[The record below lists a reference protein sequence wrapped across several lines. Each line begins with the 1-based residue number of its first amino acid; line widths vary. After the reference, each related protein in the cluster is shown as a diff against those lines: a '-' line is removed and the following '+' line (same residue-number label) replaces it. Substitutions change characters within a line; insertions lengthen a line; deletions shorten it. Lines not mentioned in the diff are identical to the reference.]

1 MKEPIMLICITNQ
14 KLCRDDFLNRIN
26 EIASG
31 KPHAIMLREK
41 ELSEPDY
48 QELAIKVQEI
58 CESHQVNL
66 IINHNLETAEQLKVG
81 AVQVSI
87 DDLRKKGES
96 LRNFD
101 QIGVS
106 VHSVEQAREAER
118 WGANYLIAGHV
129 FPTDCKKGLPA
140 RGLRFL
146 KEVCDSVNI
155 PVFAIGGISEVNY
168 KIALM
173 AGAKGVC
180 IMSEAMTT
188 DHPETLTQRFIF

>member
-1 MKEPIMLICITNQ
+1 MLICITNQ
-14 KLCRDDFLNRIN
+14 KLCQDDFLSRIN

-31 KPHAIMLREK
+31 KPYAIMLREK
-41 ELSEPDY
+41 ELDEPDY
-48 QELAIKVQEI
+48 QELAINVKEI
-58 CESHQVNL
+58 CERHQVKL

-81 AVQVSI
+81 TVQVSI
-87 DDLRKKGES
+87 DDLRKKGQAIKA
-96 LRNFD
+96 FD
-101 QIGVS
+101 QVGVS
-106 VHSVEQAREAER
+106 VHSVEQACEAEA
-118 WGANYLIAGHV
+118 WGADYLIAGHV

-146 KEVCDSVNI
+146 KEVCDSVSI

-188 DHPETLTQRFIF
+188 DHPETLAQRFIF

>member
-1 MKEPIMLICITNQ
+1 MLICITNQ
-14 KLCRDDFLNRIN
+14 KLCRDDFLSRIN

-31 KPHAIMLREK
+31 KPDAIMLREK
-41 ELSEPDY
+41 ELDQPDY
-48 QELAIKVQEI
+48 QELAIKVKEI
-58 CESHQVNL
+58 CDRHQVKL
-66 IINHNLETAEQLKVG
+66 IINHNLETAERLKVG

-87 DDLRKKGES
+87 DDIRKKGEVIKD
-96 LRNFD
+96 FD
-101 QIGVS
+101 QVGVS
-106 VHSVEQAREAER
+106 VHSVEQACEAER
-118 WGANYLIAGHV
+118 LGAAYLIAGHV

-146 KEVCDSVNI
+146 KEVCDSVSI
-155 PVFAIGGISEVNY
+155 PVFAIAGISEVNY

-188 DHPETLTQRFIF
+188 DHPETLAQRFVFL

>member
-1 MKEPIMLICITNQ
+1 MLICITNQ
-14 KLCRDDFLNRIN
+14 KLCRDDFLSRIN

-31 KPHAIMLREK
+31 KPDAIMLREK
-41 ELSEPDY
+41 ELDEPDY
-48 QELAIKVQEI
+48 LELAIKVKEI
-58 CESHQVNL
+58 CDRYQVKL
-66 IINHNLETAEQLKVG
+66 IINHNIETAEKLKVG

-87 DDLRKKGES
+87 DDIRKKGQAIKA
-96 LRNFD
+96 FD
-101 QIGVS
+101 QVGVS
-106 VHSVEQAREAER
+106 VHSVEQACEAER
-118 WGANYLIAGHV
+118 LGADYLIAGHV

-155 PVFAIGGISEVNY
+155 PVYAIGGISEVNY
-168 KIALM
+168 KIAMM

-188 DHPETLTQRFIF
+188 DHPETLAQRFIF

>member
-1 MKEPIMLICITNQ
+1 MLICITNQ
-14 KLCRDDFLNRIN
+14 KLCRDDFLSRIN
-26 EIASG
+26 KIASG
-31 KPHAIMLREK
+31 KPDAIMLREK
-41 ELSEPDY
+41 ELDEEDY
-48 QELAIKVQEI
+48 QELAIKVKEI
-58 CESHQVNL
+58 CDRHQVKL
-66 IINHNLETAEQLKVG
+66 IINHNIETAERLMVG

-96 LRNFD
+96 IKNFD
-101 QIGVS
+101 QVGVS
-106 VHSVEQAREAER
+106 VHSVEQAREAEVS
-118 WGANYLIAGHV
+118 GANYLIAGHV

-146 KEVCDSVNI
+146 KEVCDSVSI
-155 PVFAIGGISEVNY
+155 PVYAIGGISETNY

-188 DHPETLTQRFIF
+188 DHPETLAQRFVF

>member
-1 MKEPIMLICITNQ
+1 MLICITNQ
-14 KLCRDDFLNRIN
+14 KLCRDDFLSRIN

-31 KPHAIMLREK
+31 KPDAIMLREK
-41 ELSEPDY
+41 ELDEPDY
-48 QELAIKVQEI
+48 LELAIKVKEI
-58 CESHQVNL
+58 CDRYQVKL
-66 IINHNLETAEQLKVG
+66 IINHNIETAERLKVG

-87 DDLRKKGES
+87 DDIRKKGQAIKA
-96 LRNFD
+96 FD
-101 QIGVS
+101 QVGVS
-106 VHSVEQAREAER
+106 VHSVEQACEAER
-118 WGANYLIAGHV
+118 LGADYLIAGHV

-155 PVFAIGGISEVNY
+155 PVYAIGGISEVNY
-168 KIALM
+168 KIAMM

-188 DHPETLTQRFIF
+188 DHPETLAQRFVV

>member
-1 MKEPIMLICITNQ
+1 MLICITNQ
-14 KLCRDDFLNRIN
+14 KLCRDDFQSRIN

-31 KPHAIMLREK
+31 KPGAIMLREK
-41 ELSEPDY
+41 ELDEPDY
-48 QELAIKVQEI
+48 LELAIKVKEI
-58 CESHQVNL
+58 CDRHQVKL
-66 IINHNLETAEQLKVG
+66 IINHYIETAERLKVG

-87 DDLRKKGES
+87 DDIRKKGETIK
-96 LRNFD
+96 NFD
-101 QIGVS
+101 QVGVS
-106 VHSVEQAREAER
+106 IHSVEQACEAER
-118 WGANYLIAGHV
+118 LGADYLIAGHV

-146 KEVCDSVNI
+146 KEVCDSVSI

-173 AGAKGVC
+173 AGAKGIC

-188 DHPETLTQRFIF
+188 DHPETLAQRFIF

>member
-41 ELSEPDY
+41 ELGEPDY
-48 QELAIKVQEI
+48 QELASKVQEI

>member
-1 MKEPIMLICITNQ
+1 MLICITNQ
-14 KLCRDDFLNRIN
+14 KLCQDDFLNRIS

-41 ELSEPDY
+41 ELGEPDY
-48 QELAIKVQEI
+48 QELASKVKEI
-58 CESHQVNL
+58 CENHQVNL
-66 IINHNLETAEQLKVG
+66 IINHNLETAERLKVD

-87 DDLRKKGES
+87 DDLRKKGEAIK
-96 LRNFD
+96 NFE
-101 QIGVS
+101 QVGVS
-106 VHSVEQAREAER
+106 VHSVEQACEAEA

-129 FPTDCKKGLPA
+129 FPTDCKNGLPA

-146 KEVCDSVNI
+146 KEVYDSVSI

-188 DHPETLTQRFIF
+188 DHPETLTQRFVF

>member
-1 MKEPIMLICITNQ
+1 MLICITNQ
-14 KLCRDDFLNRIN
+14 KLCRDDFLSRIN
-26 EIASG
+26 KIASG
-31 KPHAIMLREK
+31 KPDAIMLREK
-41 ELSEPDY
+41 ELDEEDY
-48 QELAIKVQEI
+48 QELAIKVKEI
-58 CESHQVNL
+58 CDRHQVKL
-66 IINHNLETAEQLKVG
+66 IINHNIETAERLMVG

-96 LRNFD
+96 IRNFD
-101 QIGVS
+101 QVGVS
-106 VHSVEQAREAER
+106 VHSVEQAREAEVS
-118 WGANYLIAGHV
+118 GANYLIAGHV

-146 KEVCDSVNI
+146 KEVCDSVSI
-155 PVFAIGGISEVNY
+155 PVYAIGGISETNY

-188 DHPETLTQRFIF
+188 DHPETLAQRFVF

>member
-1 MKEPIMLICITNQ
+1 MLICITNQ
-14 KLCRDDFLNRIN
+14 KLCRDDFLSRIN

-31 KPHAIMLREK
+31 KPDAIMLREK
-41 ELSEPDY
+41 ELDEPDY
-48 QELAIKVQEI
+48 LELAIKVKEI
-58 CESHQVNL
+58 CDRYQVKL
-66 IINHNLETAEQLKVG
+66 IINHNIETAERLKVG

-87 DDLRKKGES
+87 DDIRKKGQAIKA
-96 LRNFD
+96 FD
-101 QIGVS
+101 QVGVS
-106 VHSVEQAREAER
+106 VHSVEQACEAER
-118 WGANYLIAGHV
+118 LGADYLIAGHV

-155 PVFAIGGISEVNY
+155 PVYAIGGISEVNY
-168 KIALM
+168 KIAMM

-188 DHPETLTQRFIF
+188 DHPETLAQRFIF

>member
-14 KLCRDDFLNRIN
+14 KLCRDDFQSRIN

-31 KPHAIMLREK
+31 KPGAIMLREK
-41 ELSEPDY
+41 ELDEPDY
-48 QELAIKVQEI
+48 LELAIKVKEI
-58 CESHQVNL
+58 CDRHQVKL
-66 IINHNLETAEQLKVG
+66 IINHNIETAERLKVG

-87 DDLRKKGES
+87 DDIRKKSEIVK
-96 LRNFD
+96 NFD
-101 QIGVS
+101 QVGVS
-106 VHSVEQAREAER
+106 VHSVEQACEAER
-118 WGANYLIAGHV
+118 LGADYLIAGHV

-146 KEVCDSVNI
+146 KEVCDSVSI

-188 DHPETLTQRFIF
+188 DHPETLAQRFIF

>member
-1 MKEPIMLICITNQ
+1 MLICITNQ
-14 KLCRDDFLNRIN
+14 KLCRDDFQSRIN

-31 KPHAIMLREK
+31 KPGAIMLREK
-41 ELSEPDY
+41 ELDEPDY
-48 QELAIKVQEI
+48 LELAIKVKEI
-58 CESHQVNL
+58 CDRHQVKL
-66 IINHNLETAEQLKVG
+66 IINHNIETAERLKVG

-87 DDLRKKGES
+87 DDIRKKSEIVK
-96 LRNFD
+96 NFD
-101 QIGVS
+101 QVGVS
-106 VHSVEQAREAER
+106 VHSVEQACEAER
-118 WGANYLIAGHV
+118 LGADYLIAGHV

-146 KEVCDSVNI
+146 KEVCDSVSI

-188 DHPETLTQRFIF
+188 DHPETLAQRFIF

>member
-1 MKEPIMLICITNQ
+1 MLICITNQ
-14 KLCRDDFLNRIN
+14 KLCHDDFLNRIN

-31 KPHAIMLREK
+31 KPDAIMLREK
-41 ELSEPDY
+41 ELTEPDY
-48 QELAIKVQEI
+48 QELAIKVKEL
-58 CESHQVNL
+58 CDRHQVKL
-66 IINHNLETAEQLKVG
+66 IINHNLEAAERLKVG

-87 DDLRKKGES
+87 HDFRKAREAICK
-96 LRNFD
+96 FD
-101 QIGVS
+101 QVGVS
-106 VHSVEQAREAER
+106 VHSVEQACEAEAG
-118 WGANYLIAGHV
+118 GADYLIAGHI

-140 RGLRFL
+140 RGLIFL

-155 PVFAIGGISEVNY
+155 PVFAIGGISEANY

-188 DHPETLTQRFIF
+188 DHPETLAQRFIF

>member
-1 MKEPIMLICITNQ
+1 MLICITNQ
-14 KLCRDDFLNRIN
+14 KLCPDDFLHRIN
-26 EIASG
+26 KIASS
-31 KPHAIMLREK
+31 KPEAIMLREK
-41 ELSEPDY
+41 ELSETDY
-48 QELAIKVQEI
+48 QELASKVKEI
-58 CESHQVNL
+58 CENHQVNL
-66 IINHNLETAEQLKVG
+66 IINHNLETAERLKVG

-96 LRNFD
+96 IRNFD
-101 QIGVS
+101 QVGVS
-106 VHSVEQAREAER
+106 VHSVEQAREAEASD
-118 WGANYLIAGHV
+118 ANYLIAGHV

-146 KEVCDSVNI
+146 KEVCDSVSI

-188 DHPETLTQRFIF
+188 DHPETLAQRFVF

>member
-1 MKEPIMLICITNQ
+1 MLICITNQ
-14 KLCRDDFLNRIN
+14 KLCRDDFLSRIN
-26 EIASG
+26 KIASG
-31 KPHAIMLREK
+31 KPDAIMLREK
-41 ELSEPDY
+41 ELDEEDY
-48 QELAIKVQEI
+48 QELAIKVKEI
-58 CESHQVNL
+58 CDRHQVKL
-66 IINHNLETAEQLKVG
+66 IINHNIETAERLMVG

-96 LRNFD
+96 IKNFD
-101 QIGVS
+101 QVGVS
-106 VHSVEQAREAER
+106 VHSVEQAREAEVS
-118 WGANYLIAGHV
+118 GANYLIAGHV

-146 KEVCDSVNI
+146 KEVCDSVSI
-155 PVFAIGGISEVNY
+155 PVYAIGGISETNY

-188 DHPETLTQRFIF
+188 DHPETLAQRFVV

>member
-1 MKEPIMLICITNQ
+1 MLICITNQ
-14 KLCRDDFLNRIN
+14 KLCQDDFLSRIN

-31 KPHAIMLREK
+31 KPYAIMLREK
-41 ELSEPDY
+41 ELDEPDY
-48 QELAIKVQEI
+48 QELAINVKEI
-58 CESHQVNL
+58 CERHQVKL

-81 AVQVSI
+81 TVQVSI
-87 DDLRKKGES
+87 DDLRKKGEVI
-96 LRNFD
+96 RNFD
-101 QIGVS
+101 QVGVS
-106 VHSVEQAREAER
+106 VHSVEQACEAEA
-118 WGANYLIAGHV
+118 WGADYLIAGHV

-146 KEVCDSVNI
+146 KEVCDSVSI

-188 DHPETLTQRFIF
+188 DHPETLAQRFIF

>member
-1 MKEPIMLICITNQ
+1 MLICITNQ

-41 ELSEPDY
+41 ELGEPDY

-66 IINHNLETAEQLKVG
+66 IINHNLETAERLKVG

-87 DDLRKKGES
+87 DDLRKKGEGI
-96 LRNFD
+96 RNFD
-101 QIGVS
+101 QVGVS
-106 VHSVEQAREAER
+106 VHSVEQACEAER

-146 KEVCDSVNI
+146 KEVCDSVSI

-180 IMSEAMTT
+180 TMSEAMTT
-188 DHPETLTQRFIF
+188 DHPETLAQRFVF

>member
-14 KLCRDDFLNRIN
+14 KLCRDDFQSRIN

-31 KPHAIMLREK
+31 KPGAIMLREK
-41 ELSEPDY
+41 ELDEPDY
-48 QELAIKVQEI
+48 LELAIKVKEI
-58 CESHQVNL
+58 CDRHQVKL
-66 IINHNLETAEQLKVG
+66 IINHNIETAERLKVG

-87 DDLRKKGES
+87 DDIRKKGEIVK
-96 LRNFD
+96 NFD
-101 QIGVS
+101 QVGVS
-106 VHSVEQAREAER
+106 VHSVEQACEAER
-118 WGANYLIAGHV
+118 LGADYLIAGHV

-146 KEVCDSVNI
+146 KEVCDSVSI

-188 DHPETLTQRFIF
+188 DHPETLAQRFIF